1 MIDLYPPA
9 GVTLAQIA
17 AGDQDATLNLYAKDL
32 AGWNHTF
39 LLRLFPEMNGSW
51 EPYSPGYNGNTTAQF
66 IAAWRHV
73 YTLFHHDGASN
84 VQFIWNPDKALTHQ
98 PVSFAHLW
106 PGSNYVDWVGLDV
119 YMNGATVKTVMSARA
134 ATLLSVQKIRRFTK
148 KPLIIPELGVSNT
161 ARKPHWISNS
171 VRGLASL
178 GVKAIVWFNEE
189 LSANTN
195 WRFDS
200 SSSALRRPGVPCRA
214 HWWPGRVTTAAAS
227 RTTRPWS
234 TRATGSSAGGSLT
247 RPVTRSGR
255 PDRRRSPRWC
265 ARTCAVRL
273 PSRLRIVQP
282 SGSTTYSSSPP
293 AMNHGSIAMTSPSLQ
308 PHPSPRPAVVG
319 HARRLMHLVPD
330 PVATEVGVEPVAMR
344 AADRRDRHRDVSDPS
359 TDHRR
364 AIPEASA
371 VCAAS
376 ISR

>member
-1 MIDLYPPA
+1 MRIRALTLVSATLVLGMGFPLVAQTAQATVPRGTREVHHSAHKAKPAKPVLFGLNDHWESQIVADDKQDHAKSGIVGTFLPWSESNMTPAAEASAVVHYSQWARGRGAIPMIDLYPPA

-134 ATLLSVQKIRRFTK
+134 ATLPTVQKIRRFTK

-161 ARKPHWISNS
+161 ARKAHWISNS

-178 GVKAIVWFNEE
+178 GVKAIVWFNEA
-189 LSANTN
+189 LTRNTN

-200 SSSALRRPGVPCRA
+200 SSAALAAARRTLQGPLVA
-214 HWWPGRVTTAAAS
+214 WPGHN
-227 RTTRPWS
+227 
-234 TRATGSSAGGSLT
+234 GGSLAH
-247 RPVTRSGR
+247 
-255 PDRRRSPRWC
+255 DQ
-265 ARTCAVRL
+265 A
-273 PSRLRIVQP
+273 
-282 SGSTTYSSSPP
+282 
-293 AMNHGSIAMTSPSLQ
+293 
-308 PHPSPRPAVVG
+308 
-319 HARRLMHLVPD
+319 LV
-330 PVATEVGVEPVAMR
+330 AKGNW
-344 AADRRDRHRDVSDPS
+344 
-359 TDHRR
+359 
-364 AIPEASA
+364 
-371 VCAAS
+371 
-376 ISR
+376 